1 MAPVS
6 RCQTGFM
13 MWVWGC
19 QLPGG
24 EGPKVWECHCKAR
37 RHTTSTQLR
46 KHCWWGRQAFD
57 FVFVFVI
64 VFAFVFVFVFLS
76 EFVHYMWVN
85 LSFNFTTVSP
95 SSRTFYKLIWVGT
108 EATGRPNKL
117 AFFLPHPPSPLSDS
131 PSLRS
136 LGLQLNR
143 KRTNVK
149 LSLWLM
155 LTTKFPREPFIF
167 GKAKLL
173 WFLHG
178 DYCNPSADRSV

>member
-64 VFAFVFVFVFLS
+64 VFAFVFVFVFL
-76 EFVHYMWVN
+76 FAFVN
-85 LSFNFTTVSP
+85 LIHCTTARYTSIFGWWARQAQGASQSIDLCFPQQRVRYCHLYDLVQEHTLFHIS
-95 SSRTFYKLIWVGT
+95 V
-108 EATGRPNKL
+108 N
-117 AFFLPHPPSPLSDS
+117 
-131 PSLRS
+131 
-136 LGLQLNR
+136 LQMR
-143 KRTNVK
+143 A
-149 LSLWLM
+149 
-155 LTTKFPREPFIF
+155 PFIF
-167 GKAKLL
+167 QVDNRCVG
-173 WFLHG
+173 
-178 DYCNPSADRSV
+178 PT